1 MKQVA
6 MTFVVL
12 YLYMKIHILFIPVGF
27 LFYLYFRVFVAIVAT
42 DNKLCKLWLKNQKA
56 NNKISEI
63 SSNINEKKKVK

>member
-12 YLYMKIHILFIPVGF
+12 YLYMKIHILFIPVFF
-27 LFYLYFRVFVAIVAT
+27 LLFRVFVAIVAT

-63 SSNINEKKKVK
+63 SSNINEKKEVK